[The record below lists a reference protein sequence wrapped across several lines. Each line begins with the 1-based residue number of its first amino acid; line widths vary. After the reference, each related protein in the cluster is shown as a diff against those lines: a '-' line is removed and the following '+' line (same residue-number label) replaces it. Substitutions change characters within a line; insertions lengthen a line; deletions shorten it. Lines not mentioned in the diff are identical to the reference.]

1 MRPMAKTKADVME
14 WVDTQLAQDT
24 RLREAVDA
32 RLAELRL
39 EQQLATLRE
48 TRGLSQRQV
57 ARLVGVSQP
66 AIARL
71 ESGPIRNLEIKT
83 LLRVVTAL
91 GGQLHL
97 SIDTP
102 PAQVVGTH
110 AARPRRAAAIEPR
123 HPGRLVTAT
132 GEQG

>member
-1 MRPMAKTKADVME
+1 MAKTKADVME

-24 RLREAVDA
+24 RLRDAVEA

-39 EQQLATLRE
+39 EQHLAALRE
-48 TRGLSQRQV
+48 ARGLTQRQV

-71 ESGPIRNLEIKT
+71 ESGPVRNVELKT

-91 GGQLHL
+91 GGRINL
-97 SIDTP
+97 SIDRPT
-102 PAQVVGTH
+102 ARVVGKRT
-110 AARPRRAAAIEPR
+110 AARRAAAKR
-123 HPGRLVTAT
+123 
-132 GEQG
+132 